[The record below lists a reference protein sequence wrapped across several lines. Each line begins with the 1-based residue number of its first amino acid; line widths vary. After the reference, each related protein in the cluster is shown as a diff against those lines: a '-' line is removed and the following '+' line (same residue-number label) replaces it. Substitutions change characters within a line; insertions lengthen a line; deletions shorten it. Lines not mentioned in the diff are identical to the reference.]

1 MTRLLISIHSL
12 PYNSFKII
20 CFMKLTSNKNWLITE
35 TMFIFYQT
43 NKIISV
49 MKNCLS
55 RLKFCLI
62 YICLFELWMIGLS
75 ISFTEQFVWFH
86 SSCTRVAYF
95 LRFIPESFR
104 CRADLSYMLS
114 GACENWHTKNARHGL
129 YNWWNTLS
137 KNIWYQEKKRMHKM
151 CKSGQVFRSN
161 WNQEKQGRGKSCL

>member
-62 YICLFELWMIGLS
+62 YICLFERVLNDWPKHIFHWAVRVVSQLLYEGGLFFAIYS
-75 ISFTEQFVWFH
+75 GVIQVQSWFIIH
-86 SSCTRVAYF
+86 AK
-95 LRFIPESFR
+95 R
-104 CRADLSYMLS
+104 CMRKLT
-114 GACENWHTKNARHGL
+114 H
-129 YNWWNTLS
+129 
-137 KNIWYQEKKRMHKM
+137 KKRTAWSLQLMKYTI
-151 CKSGQVFRSN
+151 
-161 WNQEKQGRGKSCL
+161 EKHMVSRKKTHA